1 MIQDKIWKEDW
12 IMEELKN
19 GIYDKDNWYN
29 WDGDYYFP
37 EYYLGKGLFLDEATK
52 LKEQRVKKYTENTNE
67 YSKNAILGKYGRA
80 RLNYIKT
87 HKRGLYAELLMN
99 GTLNKHL
106 AETDRT
112 ATERINRIIKE
123 MAEQENTN
131 EQLKEINQLLWVGLM
146 NNYKHSAEEIVYN
159 EIIFS

>member
-1 MIQDKIWKEDW
+1 
-12 IMEELKN
+12 MEELKN
-19 GIYDKDNWYN
+19 EIYNKDNGICYKR
-29 WDGDYYFP
+29 DRDYYFP
-37 EYYLGKGLFLDEATK
+37 EYYLGKGLSLEEATR
-52 LKEQRVKKYTENTNE
+52 LKEQRVKEDTENNTECCENV
-67 YSKNAILGKYGRA
+67 ILGKYGRA

-106 AETDRT
+106 AEIDRT

-131 EQLKEINQLLWVGLM
+131 EQLKETNQLLWVGLM
-146 NNYKHSAEEIVYN
+146 NNYKLSAEEIIYN
-159 EIIFS
+159 EIIFT

>member
-1 MIQDKIWKEDW
+1 
-12 IMEELKN
+12 MEKLKN
-19 GIYDKDNWYN
+19 EIYDKDNGFWYKKN
-29 WDGDYYFP
+29 GDYYFP
-37 EYYLGKGLFLDEATK
+37 EYYLGKGLSLEKATR
-52 LKEQRVKKYTENTNE
+52 LKEQRVKEDIENTTE
-67 YSKNAILGKYGRA
+67 SSENAILGKYGRA

-106 AETDRT
+106 AEIDRT
-112 ATERINRIIKE
+112 ATERINRIIKA

-131 EQLKEINQLLWVGLM
+131 EQLKETNQLLWVGLM
-146 NNYKHSAEEIVYN
+146 NNYKHSAEDIVYN

>member
-1 MIQDKIWKEDW
+1 
-12 IMEELKN
+12 MEELKN
-19 GIYDKDNWYN
+19 EIYDKDNGFWYKR
-29 WDGDYYFP
+29 DGDYYFT
-37 EYYLGKGLFLDEATK
+37 EYYLGKGLSLEEATR
-52 LKEQRVKKYTENTNE
+52 LKEQRVKEDTENATDSSENVL
-67 YSKNAILGKYGRA
+67 LGKYGRA

-106 AETDRT
+106 AEIDRT
-112 ATERINRIIKE
+112 ATERINRIIKA
-123 MAEQENTN
+123 MAEQDNTN
-131 EQLKEINQLLWVGLM
+131 EQLKETNQLLWVGLM

>member
-1 MIQDKIWKEDW
+1 
-12 IMEELKN
+12 MEELKN
-19 GIYDKDNWYN
+19 EIYDKDNGFWYKR
-29 WDGDYYFP
+29 DGDYYFP
-37 EYYLGKGLFLDEATK
+37 EYYLGKGLSIEEATR
-52 LKEQRVKKYTENTNE
+52 LKEQRVKEDTENTTDFSE
-67 YSKNAILGKYGRA
+67 NAILGKYGRA

-106 AETDRT
+106 AEIDRT
-112 ATERINRIIKE
+112 ATERIKNIVTE

-131 EQLKEINQLLWVGLM
+131 EQLKETNQLLWVGLM

>member
-1 MIQDKIWKEDW
+1 
-12 IMEELKN
+12 MEELKN
-19 GIYDKDNWYN
+19 EIYDKDNGFWYKKN
-29 WDGDYYFP
+29 GDYYFP
-37 EYYLGKGLFLDEATK
+37 EYYLGKGMSIEEATR
-52 LKEQRVKKYTENTNE
+52 LKEQRVKEDTKNNTECRENV
-67 YSKNAILGKYGRA
+67 ILGKYGRA

-106 AETDRT
+106 AEIDKT

-123 MAEQENTN
+123 MAKQDNTN
-131 EQLKEINQLLWVGLM
+131 EQLKETNQLLWVSLM

-159 EIIFS
+159 EIIFA